1 MIQFR
6 AVITRYWRRKTIHT
20 ILVTGG
26 TGFIGSH
33 TVEQLLAE
41 GFHVR
46 CLIRP
51 HQSNLRWLKDLP
63 VEFVRC
69 DLMNSASIVK
79 CIEDAEYIIHIA
91 GITKAKRQSEFF
103 TGNAAITENLLSAAS
118 QLKHLKKFCYIS
130 SLTAVGPSSTGIPL
144 KETSHCHPITAYG
157 KSKLE
162 GERFCKNYSDSLPIV
177 IIRPPAV
184 FGPRDTDI
192 LEIFKWVSHGF
203 KPILGSSAKTL
214 SLVYAPDLAKGII
227 RATLDERTTGET
239 YNIADPSIFTFSS
252 IIDYLATFI
261 HKRTIQVH
269 LPKGLVYSM
278 AGIMQFVSL
287 LGKSPA
293 VLNIE
298 KARDLL
304 QKHWV
309 CDPRKIQEHI
319 GFRTST
325 SIYDGVDKTFRWYK
339 EMGWL

>member
-1 MIQFR
+1 M
-6 AVITRYWRRKTIHT
+6 
-20 ILVTGG
+20 TGG

-33 TVEQLLAE
+33 AVEQLIAE

-51 HQSNLRWLKDLP
+51 HQTNLRWLQDLP
-63 VEFVRC
+63 VDLVKT
-69 DLMNSASIVK
+69 DLMNYASTLK
-79 CIEDAEYIIHIA
+79 SIEDAEYIIHIA
-91 GITKAKRQSEFF
+91 GTTKAKRKNEFF
-103 TGNAAITENLLSAAS
+103 TGNVSTTNNLLSAAS
-118 QLKHLKKFCYIS
+118 QSKHLKKFCFIS
-130 SLTAVGPSSTGIPL
+130 SLTAVGPSPMGIPL
-144 KETSHCHPITAYG
+144 NETTPCHPITAYG

-162 GERFCKNYSDSLPIV
+162 AERLCKNYSEKMPIV

-192 LEIFKWVSHGF
+192 FEIFKWVNNGL
-203 KPILGSSAKTL
+203 KPVLGSSAKTL

-227 RATLDERTTGET
+227 RATFDERTIGET
-239 YNIADPSIFTFSS
+239 YNIADPTIFTFTS
-252 IIDYLATFI
+252 IMNHLATFV

-278 AGIMQFVSL
+278 AGFAQFVSL
-287 LGKSPA
+287 LSKRPA

-309 CDPRKIQEHI
+309 CDPHKIQEHI
-319 GFRTST
+319 GFQTLT
-325 SIYDGVDKTFRWYK
+325 SIYDGVNKTFQWYK
-339 EMGWL
+339 ENGWL

>member
-1 MIQFR
+1 
-6 AVITRYWRRKTIHT
+6 
-20 ILVTGG
+20 VTGG

-33 TVEQLLAE
+33 TVEQLIAE

-51 HQSNLRWLKDLP
+51 YQTNLRWLQGLP
-63 VEFVRC
+63 VDLVKC
-69 DLMNSASIVK
+69 DLLNSASILK
-79 CIEDAEYIIHIA
+79 CIEGSEYIIHIA
-91 GITKAKRQSEFF
+91 GITKAKHQSDFF
-103 TGNAAITENLLSAAS
+103 TGNVTTTNNLLLAAS

-130 SLTAVGPSSTGIPL
+130 SLTAVGPSSTGVPL
-144 KETSHCHPITAYG
+144 NETSHCHPITAYG

-162 GERFCKNYSDSLPIV
+162 AERLCKNYSAKLPIV

-192 LEIFKWVSHGF
+192 LEIFKWVNHGL

-227 RATLDERTTGET
+227 RATFDDRTVGET
-239 YNIADPSIFTFSS
+239 YNIADPTIFTFFS
-252 IIDYLATFI
+252 IIDYLATFV
-261 HKRTIQVH
+261 HKRTIQIH

-278 AGIMQFVSL
+278 AGIMQFVAFLS
-287 LGKSPA
+287 KNPA

-304 QKHWV
+304 QTHWV

-319 GFRTST
+319 GFQTST
-325 SIYDGVDKTFRWYK
+325 SIYDGVNKTFRWYK
-339 EMGWL
+339 DKGWL

>member
-1 MIQFR
+1 
-6 AVITRYWRRKTIHT
+6 
-20 ILVTGG
+20 VTGG

-33 TVEQLLAE
+33 TVEQLLAD

-51 HQSNLRWLKDLP
+51 HQTNLRWLQGLP
-63 VEFVRC
+63 V
-69 DLMNSASIVK
+69 DLVHGDLLNSASILK
-79 CIEDAEYIIHIA
+79 CMGDAEYIVHIA
-91 GITKAKRQSEFF
+91 GTTKTKRKNEFF
-103 TGNAAITENLLSAAS
+103 TGNVTTTHNLLLAAC
-118 QLKHLKKFCYIS
+118 QLKQLKKFCYIS
-130 SLTAVGPSSTGIPL
+130 SLTAVGPSSTGVPL
-144 KETSHCHPITAYG
+144 NETSHCHPITTYG

-162 GERFCKNYSDSLPIV
+162 AERLCQNYSAKLPIV

-192 LEIFKWVSHGF
+192 FEIFKWVNHGL

-239 YNIADPSIFTFSS
+239 YNIADPTIYTFSS
-252 IIDYLATFI
+252 IIEYLSTFVQ
-261 HKRTIQVH
+261 KRTIQVH
-269 LPKGLVYSM
+269 LPKGLVYSI
-278 AGIMQFVSL
+278 AGIMQFVAF

-304 QKHWV
+304 QTHWV

-319 GFRTST
+319 GFQTST
-325 SIYDGVDKTFRWYK
+325 SINDGVHQTFHWYK
-339 EMGWL
+339 ENGWL

>member
-1 MIQFR
+1 M
-6 AVITRYWRRKTIHT
+6 RRKTIRT
-20 ILVTGG
+20 IIVTGG

-51 HQSNLRWLKDLP
+51 HQINLRWLQDLP
-63 VEFVRC
+63 V
-69 DLMNSASIVK
+69 DLVEGDLLNSTSISK

-91 GITKAKRQSEFF
+91 GITKAKHKSEFF
-103 TGNAAITENLLSAAS
+103 TGNVTTTNNLLLAAS

-130 SLTAVGPSSTGIPL
+130 SLTAVGPSSTGIAL
-144 KETSHCHPITAYG
+144 TETSHCHPITTYG

-162 GERFCKNYSDSLPIV
+162 AEHLCKHYSEKLPIV

-192 LEIFKWVSHGF
+192 LELFKWVSHGF
-203 KPILGSSAKTL
+203 KPVLGSSSKTL

-227 RATLDERTTGET
+227 CATLNDRTIGET
-239 YNIADPSIFTFSS
+239 YNIADPTIFTFSS

-261 HKRTIQVH
+261 NKRTIQVH
-269 LPKGLVYSM
+269 LPKGVVYSM
-278 AGIMQFVSL
+278 AGIAQFIAFLS
-287 LGKSPA
+287 KRPA

-304 QKHWV
+304 QTHWV

-319 GFRTST
+319 GFQTST
-325 SIYDGVDKTFRWYK
+325 SIYDGVNKTFRWYK
-339 EMGWL
+339 EKRWL